1 MSEQDFTRQMPA
13 EARTARII
21 MFVQGGLILAIYLLF
36 LFLLP
41 AQGLSGALTVLVMLN
56 LAWGF
61 IIVGVAFN
69 FSSRKRWVRIAAMVV
84 EGIIVLNG
92 VITLLGGGNAIGS
105 LIGLLLAVLV
115 LYQLIRPAARVW
127 FGG

>member
-1 MSEQDFTRQMPA
+1 MSEQDFTHRMPS
-13 EARTARII
+13 EARSARVI
-21 MFVQGGLILAIYLLF
+21 MFVQGGFVLLVYLLF

-41 AQGLSGALTVLVMLN
+41 AQGLSGALTVLVLLN

-69 FSSRKRWVRIAAMVV
+69 FATRKRWVRIAAMVV
-84 EGIIVLNG
+84 EGIIVFLG
-92 VITLLGGGNAIGS
+92 VFTLLGGGNTIGG
-105 LIGLLLAVLV
+105 LINLLLAVLV
-115 LYQLIRPAARVW
+115 IYLLIRPAARVW